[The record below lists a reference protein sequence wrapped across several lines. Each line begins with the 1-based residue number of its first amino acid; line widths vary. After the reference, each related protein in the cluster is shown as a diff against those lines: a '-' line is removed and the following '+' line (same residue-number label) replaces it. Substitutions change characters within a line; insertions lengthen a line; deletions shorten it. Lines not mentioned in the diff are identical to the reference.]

1 MMAAGAETGVEA
13 FAFAIS
19 TPGEPQGRFY
29 DIHRR
34 APGFEDWRVHWVK
47 IDDGITAGRVSRDEV
62 DRLKRQWGEH
72 SPVFKRRV
80 LGEFAS
86 DADEGVISLDWVE
99 AANERWHAWKENP
112 ECTDRSKISTYG
124 VDVAYGGVDLTVIA
138 LYNDDLK
145 VITEIRKYGHRDTM
159 KTADIML
166 TLLRRYGGR
175 AIVDVI
181 GYGAGVYDRIRQIAE
196 EEGEPWAVAFVA
208 SHASDATDETGE
220 LEFYDMRSAGWWNLR
235 EMLNPDNFK
244 EGQPMLALPPDDQ
257 LTGDLTA
264 PGWELRVGGKIKV
277 EAKDTI
283 KERLGRSTDVG
294 DAVMQACCL
303 HLIAPVVT
311 IGEIRVDSRQSPW
324 TRY

>member
-1 MMAAGAETGVEA
+1 M
-13 FAFAIS
+13 
-19 TPGEPQGRFY
+19 
-29 DIHRR
+29 
-34 APGFEDWRVHWVK
+34 
-47 IDDGITAGRVSRDEV
+47 
-62 DRLKRQWGEH
+62 
-72 SPVFKRRV
+72 

-112 ECTDRSKISTYG
+112 EFNDRPKISTYG

-138 LYNDDLK
+138 PYNDDVK
-145 VITEIRKYGHRDTM
+145 VITEIRKYVHRDTM

-166 TLLRRYGGR
+166 TLFKRYGGR

-196 EEGEPWAVAFVA
+196 EQGEPLVVAFVA

-220 LEFYDMRSAGWWNLR
+220 LEFYDMRSVGWWNLR
-235 EMLNPDNFK
+235 EMLNPDNAK

-264 PGWELRVGGKIKV
+264 PGWELKVGGKIKV